1 MIDDR
6 KKNIDKM
13 FIIKK
18 NNKDKL
24 EQIRNSLLGE
34 WAGNK
39 LNLDSNLIK
48 DYIQGVI
55 QADTNNIG
63 YIDVIEKIEKD
74 FINTNIKIS
83 YEEIREKLIYFD
95 KLAIE
100 KMSN

>member
-18 NNKDKL
+18 DKKDKSEL
-24 EQIRNSLLGE
+24 IRNKLLGE

-63 YIDVIEKIEKD
+63 YTDVIEK
-74 FINTNIKIS
+74 
-83 YEEIREKLIYFD
+83 
-95 KLAIE
+95 
-100 KMSN
+100 